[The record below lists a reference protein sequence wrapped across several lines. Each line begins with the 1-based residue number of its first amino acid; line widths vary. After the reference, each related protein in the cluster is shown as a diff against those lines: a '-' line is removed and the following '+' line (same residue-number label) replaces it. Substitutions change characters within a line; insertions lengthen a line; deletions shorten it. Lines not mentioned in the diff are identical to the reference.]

1 MFVSVE
7 TDNNGVLR
15 LRDNNGYINSQQS
28 GGLKI
33 NNAIPHYI
41 QINRT
46 TITIGN
52 ATYDVML
59 TSLPVRTVF
68 VGGDEEVS
76 AQAQFRG
83 CIRDVRLNG
92 QQLLFFNQTADGLNS
107 TEKNIA
113 EGCSGED
120 VCANTSGIV
129 ILCCNFTRVKPEN
142 KRPVTD
148 IVRYEKVINCP
159 AQLVFVR
166 QHIKLLMQLLVKLS
180 TTGIKNF
187 IVILIFL
194 SSNPEIP

>member
-1 MFVSVE
+1 MINQLNNGYRPTSNNSYAMYSLSTTFQHLAFTVRTRSASSSIIQLKFNNSMFLSVE
-7 TDNNGVLR
+7 TDNNGLLR

-28 GGLKI
+28 GDLKI
-33 NNAIPHYI
+33 NNAVPHYI

-120 VCANTSGIV
+120 VCANVSGIV
-129 ILCCNFTRVKPEN
+129 MYIML
-142 KRPVTD
+142 
-148 IVRYEKVINCP
+148 
-159 AQLVFVR
+159 
-166 QHIKLLMQLLVKLS
+166 
-180 TTGIKNF
+180 
-187 IVILIFL
+187 
-194 SSNPEIP
+194 

>member
-1 MFVSVE
+1 
-7 TDNNGVLR
+7 
-15 LRDNNGYINSQQS
+15 
-28 GGLKI
+28 LKI
-33 NNAIPHYI
+33 NNAISHYI

-52 ATYDVML
+52 ATYDVTM

-92 QQLLFFNQTADGLNS
+92 QQLLFFNQTANGLNS

-120 VCANTSGIV
+120 VCANVSGIV
-129 ILCCNFTRVKPEN
+129 ILCCNIVVQGSS
-142 KRPVTD
+142 RPVMDGRSYFADLTMTF
-148 IVRYEKVINCP
+148 RQN
-159 AQLVFVR
+159 VFLQDWFR
-166 QHIKLLMQLLVKLS
+166 S
-180 TTGIKNF
+180 
-187 IVILIFL
+187 
-194 SSNPEIP
+194 